1 MGPPKKRAPLQCK
14 KWLSSNQSFLKKQ
27 GVFYPSHS
35 VDANGVSSGNV
46 KSVYDIDENKQL
58 CLNKVR
64 LTNLIDTFHKSEY
77 FNIVIVFGVF
87 LP

>member
-1 MGPPKKRAPLQCK
+1 MQEVKLNKEIYIHVGPPKTGTSAVQ

-58 CLNKVR
+58 CLNKSS
-64 LTNLIDTFHKSEY
+64 LNKSD
-77 FNIVIVFGVF
+77 
-87 LP
+87 